1 MAKLTVSN
9 EPDDM
14 EDGIQIKNSG
24 AYDFLKKS
32 FDAPQSDDPF
42 NISGEDLSKLTGIGH
57 NFRRKMNREI
67 QKASTFSASG
77 NTGAQN
83 LSGNFGGMTMATTP
97 LAQPSKGKDGAQSKK
112 LEPVEVTAYALF
124 NVVVPTYN
132 MDYLAKIYEINSAHY
147 AAVQAK
153 QANVIGLGYDFIETA
168 KVMSRLDEIPDENIT
183 QIQNFRRKIARSK
196 QQLFELFDSL
206 NDSDSL
212 MDVLKKAYIDYEV
225 TGNCYLEIGRT
236 NTGQIGYVGHI
247 PSTTMRVR
255 RKRDGFV
262 QIVNYRTMFFRNFG
276 DSETTDQIGD
286 DPNPNEVIHI
296 KKYTPTS
303 FYYGIPDII
312 PATNAI
318 AGDQF
323 ASKFNIDYFENKAV
337 PRYIITVKGAKLN
350 ADSERKL
357 LEFFQTGLKG
367 SNHRTLYIPLP
378 ADEGN
383 SKVEFKMD
391 PVEADVQDSSFHQY
405 RQDNKLE
412 ILMAHRVPLTK
423 VSIMPGV
430 SLANARDADKTFRE
444 QVTRPTQDDFEHKMN
459 KIVKEFTDMF
469 LLKFNELTLTDEDT
483 QSKIDERYLR
493 MKVIVPNDVRIR
505 KGMVPLDGG
514 DVPVQLT
521 GQQAADQTARGTGN
535 RQRDQQRSAN
545 SPDNNGESRNP
556 KGEGRQQA

>member
-1 MAKLTVSN
+1 MPKLTVSDN
-9 EPDDM
+9 QDDF
-14 EDGIQIKNSG
+14 EDGIQITSG
-24 AYDFLKKS
+24 PAVDFFKKS
-32 FDAPQSDDPF
+32 IDAPQSTDPF
-42 NISGEDLSKLTGIGH
+42 NVCGEELSKLTGLGH

-67 QKASTFSASG
+67 QKAASSPSG
-77 NTGAQN
+77 NA
-83 LSGNFGGMTMATTP
+83 GNTTLNSFGNPSPGYSP
-97 LAQPSKGKDGAQSKK
+97 LANPTKGKDDAQSKK

-132 MDYLAKIYEINSAHY
+132 LDYLAKIYEINSAHY

-153 QANVIGLGYDFIETA
+153 TSNVVGLGYDFIETSMVMA
-168 KVMSRLDEIPDENIT
+168 KLDEIPDDNIE
-183 QIQNFRRKIARSK
+183 QIQRFRRKVARSK
-196 QQLFELFDSL
+196 EQLKQLFDQLNDDDSL
-206 NDSDSL
+206 TE
-212 MDVLKKAYIDYEV
+212 VLKKVYIDYEV
-225 TGNCYLEIGRT
+225 TGNGYLEIGRT

-247 PSTTMRVR
+247 PATTMRIR

-276 DSETTDQIGD
+276 DDKTPDQIGD
-286 DPNPNEVIHI
+286 DPMPNEVIHI

-391 PVEADVQDSSFHQY
+391 PVEADVQDSSFHKY
-405 RQDNKLE
+405 REDNKIE

-423 VSIMPGV
+423 VSILPGV

-444 QVTRPTQDDFEHKMN
+444 QVTRPTQDDFEHKIN
-459 KIVKEFTDMF
+459 KVVREFTDMF

-505 KGMVPLDGG
+505 KGMIPLDGG

-521 GQQAADQTARGTGN
+521 GQQAADQNARGTGN
-535 RQRDQQRSAN
+535 RQRDQQRQAN
-545 SPDNNGESRNP
+545 SPDNSGESRAP
-556 KGEGRQQA
+556 KGEGRQQQ

>member
-1 MAKLTVSN
+1 MPKVTVADN
-9 EPDDM
+9 QDDF
-14 EDGIQIKNSG
+14 EEGIQIRTG
-24 AYDFLKKS
+24 GELGLFKKS
-32 FDAPQSDDPF
+32 MDINHDSDPF
-42 NISGEDLSKLTGIGH
+42 SLSGDDLSRLTGISH

-67 QKASTFSASG
+67 QKAATSASG
-77 NTGAQN
+77 NA
-83 LSGNFGGMTMATTP
+83 GNTSLNSSFGNMSMGSAP
-97 LAQPSKGKDGAQSKK
+97 LANPSKGKDNSQSKK

-132 MDYLAKIYEINSAHY
+132 LDYLAKVYEINSSHF
-147 AAVQAK
+147 AAVQSK
-153 QANVIGLGYDFIETA
+153 ISNVVGLGYDLLETPKVTA
-168 KVMSRLDEIPDENIT
+168 KLDEIPDENVT
-183 QIQNFRRKIARSK
+183 QIQNFRRKVSRSK
-196 QQLFELFDSL
+196 QQVLDLINTLNNDDSL
-206 NDSDSL
+206 L
-212 MDVLKKAYIDYEV
+212 ETLKRVYLDYEV
-225 TGNCYLEIGRT
+225 TGNGYIEVGRT
-236 NTGQIGYVGHI
+236 ATGAIGYVGHI
-247 PSTTMRVR
+247 PSTTMRIR

-276 DSETTDQIGD
+276 DKETPDQIGD
-286 DPNPNEVIHI
+286 DPMPNEVIHL

-303 FYYGIPDII
+303 FYYGIPDVI
-312 PATNAI
+312 PATNAV

-391 PVEADVQDSSFHQY
+391 PVEAGVQDSSFHQY

-423 VSIMPGV
+423 VSIMPGI

-444 QVTRPTQDDFEHKMN
+444 QVTRPIQEDIEYKVN
-459 KIVKEFTDMF
+459 KIISEFTDMF
-469 LLKFNELTLTDEDT
+469 ELKFNELTLTDEDT

-493 MKVIVPNDVRIR
+493 MKVITPNDVRIR
-505 KGMVPLDGG
+505 KGMVPMDGG
-514 DVPVQLT
+514 DIPVELT
-521 GQQAADQTARGTGN
+521 SQQNAEVNAQTTRN
-535 RQRDQQRSAN
+535 RRRDQERSAN
-545 SPDNNGESRNP
+545 SPDLS
-556 KGEGRQQA
+556 GEGRNSKGDGRQAQ

>member
-1 MAKLTVSN
+1 MPKVTVADN
-9 EPDDM
+9 QDDF
-14 EDGIQIKNSG
+14 EEGIQIRTG
-24 AYDFLKKS
+24 GELGLFKKS
-32 FDAPQSDDPF
+32 MDINHDSDPF
-42 NISGEDLSKLTGIGH
+42 SLSGDDLSRLTGISH

-67 QKASTFSASG
+67 QKAATSASG
-77 NTGAQN
+77 NA
-83 LSGNFGGMTMATTP
+83 GNTSLNSSFGNMSMGSTP
-97 LAQPSKGKDGAQSKK
+97 LANPSKGKDNAQSKK

-132 MDYLAKIYEINSAHY
+132 LDYLAKVYEINSSHF
-147 AAVQAK
+147 AAVQSK
-153 QANVIGLGYDFIETA
+153 ISNVVGLGYDLLETPKVTA
-168 KVMSRLDEIPDENIT
+168 KLDEIPDENIT
-183 QIQNFRRKIARSK
+183 QIQNFRRKVSRSK
-196 QQLFELFDSL
+196 QQVLDLINTLNNDDSL
-206 NDSDSL
+206 L
-212 MDVLKKAYIDYEV
+212 ETLKRVYLDYEV
-225 TGNCYLEIGRT
+225 TGNGYIEVGRT
-236 NTGQIGYVGHI
+236 ATGAIGYVGHI
-247 PSTTMRVR
+247 PSTTMRIR

-276 DSETTDQIGD
+276 DKETPDQIGD
-286 DPNPNEVIHI
+286 DPMPNEVIHL

-303 FYYGIPDII
+303 FYYGIPDVI
-312 PATNAI
+312 PATNAV

-391 PVEADVQDSSFHQY
+391 PVEAGVQDSSFHQY

-423 VSIMPGV
+423 VSIMPGI

-444 QVTRPTQDDFEHKMN
+444 QVTRPIQEDIEYKVN
-459 KIVKEFTDMF
+459 KIISEFTDMF
-469 LLKFNELTLTDEDT
+469 ELKFNELTLTDEDT

-493 MKVIVPNDVRIR
+493 MKVITPNDVRIR
-505 KGMVPLDGG
+505 KGMVPMDGG
-514 DVPVQLT
+514 DIPVELT
-521 GQQAADQTARGTGN
+521 SQQNAEVNAQTTRN
-535 RQRDQQRSAN
+535 RRRDQERSAN
-545 SPDNNGESRNP
+545 SPDLS
-556 KGEGRQQA
+556 GEGRNSKGDGRQAQ

>member
-1 MAKLTVSN
+1 MDINHDS
-9 EPDDM
+9 
-14 EDGIQIKNSG
+14 
-24 AYDFLKKS
+24 
-32 FDAPQSDDPF
+32 DPF
-42 NISGEDLSKLTGIGH
+42 SLSGDDLSRLTGISH

-67 QKASTFSASG
+67 QKAATSASG
-77 NTGAQN
+77 NA
-83 LSGNFGGMTMATTP
+83 GNTSLNSSFGNMSMGSTP
-97 LAQPSKGKDGAQSKK
+97 LANPSKGKDNAQSKK

-132 MDYLAKIYEINSAHY
+132 LDYLAKVYEINSSHF
-147 AAVQAK
+147 AAVQSK
-153 QANVIGLGYDFIETA
+153 ISNVVGLGYDLLETPKVTA
-168 KVMSRLDEIPDENIT
+168 KLDEIPDENIT
-183 QIQNFRRKIARSK
+183 QIQNFRRKVSRSK
-196 QQLFELFDSL
+196 QQVLDLINTLNNDDSL
-206 NDSDSL
+206 L
-212 MDVLKKAYIDYEV
+212 ETLKRVYLDYEV
-225 TGNCYLEIGRT
+225 TGNGYIEVGRT
-236 NTGQIGYVGHI
+236 ATGAIGYVGHI
-247 PSTTMRVR
+247 PSTTMRIR

-276 DSETTDQIGD
+276 DKETPDQIGD
-286 DPNPNEVIHI
+286 DPMPNEVIHL

-303 FYYGIPDII
+303 FYYGIPDVI
-312 PATNAI
+312 PATNAV

-391 PVEADVQDSSFHQY
+391 PVEAGVQDSSFHQY

-423 VSIMPGV
+423 VSIMPGI

-444 QVTRPTQDDFEHKMN
+444 QVTRPIQEDIEYKVN
-459 KIVKEFTDMF
+459 KIISEFTDMF
-469 LLKFNELTLTDEDT
+469 ELKFNELTLTDEDT

-493 MKVIVPNDVRIR
+493 MKVITPNDVRIR
-505 KGMVPLDGG
+505 KGMVPMDGG
-514 DVPVQLT
+514 DIPVELT
-521 GQQAADQTARGTGN
+521 SQQNAEVNAQTTRN
-535 RQRDQQRSAN
+535 RRRDQERSAN
-545 SPDNNGESRNP
+545 SPDLS
-556 KGEGRQQA
+556 GEGRNSKGDGRQAQ